1 MSVKKSLSLLLSL
14 ALLPSL
20 AWQSAQL
27 FWQVVAPQSLT
38 TTVVTTTPVAQLAY
52 SPISFFGDAQ
62 ASSAMN
68 NKNAP
73 DANILNGWILWGTI
87 LDDSNAL
94 ALVQMGSNGLHWLK
108 KGEQLPNGLQVVSV
122 SSNDVK
128 LLTAQGVKS
137 LTLFTKHAENGAPVA
152 IPAEASAAAA
162 TSAQSLQAVRT
173 QLRQNPLKAMQLM
186 RMDPVWSKGQLSGL
200 TLMPQTG
207 QEALF
212 SQLGLKSGDVL
223 VALNGEPVSA
233 WMTKMADLPK
243 VLDGNGARVK
253 VLRAGTEKEWA
264 VNW

>member
-1 MSVKKSLSLLLSL
+1 MSVKKSISVVLSL
-14 ALLPSL
+14 ALLPTV

-27 FWQVVAPQSLT
+27 FWQVVAPQSLSS
-38 TTVVTTTPVAQLAY
+38 TPIATKTVAQLSY
-52 SPISFFGDAQ
+52 SPISFFGSAQ
-62 ASSAMN
+62 ASSAMSN
-68 NKNAP
+68 SNAP

-87 LDDSNAL
+87 LDDNNAL
-94 ALVQMGSNGLHWLK
+94 ALVQMGSTGLHWLK
-108 KGEQLPNGLQVVSV
+108 AGEQLPNGLQVVSV

-137 LTLFTKHAENGAPVA
+137 LTLFTKHSESGSSVA
-152 IPAEASAAAA
+152 IPAQASAASSTA
-162 TSAQSLQAVRT
+162 TQSLHDVRT

-186 RMDPVWSKGQLSGL
+186 RMDPVWAKGQLSGL

-212 SQLGLKSGDVL
+212 AQLGLKSGDVL

-243 VLDGNGARVK
+243 VLDGTGARVK